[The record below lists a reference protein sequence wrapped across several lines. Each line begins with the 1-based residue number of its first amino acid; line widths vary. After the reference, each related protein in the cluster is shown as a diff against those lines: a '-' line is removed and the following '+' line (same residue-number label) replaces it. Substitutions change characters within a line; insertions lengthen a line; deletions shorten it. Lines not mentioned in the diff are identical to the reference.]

1 MELRPA
7 VLADIDAIRTLID
20 RSVRSLSVGFYTPL
34 EIESGLRYVFGP
46 DTQLIDDGT
55 YFVIESANGL
65 AAAGGWSRRRALY
78 GGDQFKTGAA
88 PLLDP
93 ATDAAKIRAF
103 FVDPDHARRGL
114 ARRLFAHCEEQ
125 ARREGF
131 RMFELGATLP
141 GVPLYR
147 ALGFTG
153 EERVDASLPDG
164 TTLPVIRMIRPI
176 DAGRSYG

>member
-1 MELRPA
+1 MDLRPA
-7 VLADIDAIRTLID
+7 VLADVDAIRVLID

-34 EIESGLRYVFGP
+34 EIERGLRYVFGP

-55 YFVIESANGL
+55 YFVIDSTDGL

-78 GGDQFKTGAA
+78 GGDQFRSGAA

-103 FVDPDHARRGL
+103 FVHPNHTRRGL
-114 ARRLFAHCEEQ
+114 ASRLFAHCEEQ
-125 ARREGF
+125 ARREAF
-131 RMFELGATLP
+131 RRFELGATLP

-147 ALGFTG
+147 ALGFTE

-164 TTLPVIRMIRPI
+164 TTLPVVRMVRSI
-176 DAGRSYG
+176 AG

>member
-1 MELRPA
+1 M
-7 VLADIDAIRTLID
+7 
-20 RSVRSLSVGFYTPL
+20 
-34 EIESGLRYVFGP
+34 
-46 DTQLIDDGT
+46 
-55 YFVIESANGL
+55 IESADGL

-78 GGDQFKTGAA
+78 GGDQFKIGAA

-103 FVDPDHARRGL
+103 FVHPDHARRGL

-125 ARREGF
+125 ARRERF
-131 RMFELGATLP
+131 RTFELGATLP

-147 ALGFTG
+147 ALGFTE

-164 TTLPVIRMIRPI
+164 TTLPVVRMVRPI
-176 DAGRSYG
+176 AA